1 MTNNVCVCIYIYI
14 YILAQVEEEIGID
27 ILQSSETLFIS
38 RYGKE
43 ITNDKMYIPRRTI
56 KQRVVAVVVVRI

>member
-1 MTNNVCVCIYIYI
+1 LGDHHD
-14 YILAQVEEEIGID
+14 ILAQVEEEIGID

-43 ITNDKMYIPRRTI
+43 ITNDKMYILCRTI
-56 KQRVVAVVVVRI
+56 KQRVVAVVVVVVRI